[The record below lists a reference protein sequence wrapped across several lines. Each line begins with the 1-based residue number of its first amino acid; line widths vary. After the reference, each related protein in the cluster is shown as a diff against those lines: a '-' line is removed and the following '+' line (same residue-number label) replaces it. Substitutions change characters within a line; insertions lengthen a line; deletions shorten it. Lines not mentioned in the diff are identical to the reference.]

1 MKFHLRLKI
10 GVMEDRSALSDEKH
24 QRPAENFGETVSWA
38 MVEVVCVDKLLKIHQ
53 NVRVPAGTVLLDAL
67 KQIDFIHGPCGGIG
81 KCGRCIVEIEDGILV
96 QSCYYRVTKNITVRK
111 WRGF

>member
-1 MKFHLRLKI
+1 MLERPN
-10 GVMEDRSALSDEKH
+10 EK
-24 QRPAENFGETVSWA
+24 A
-38 MVEVVCVDKLLKIHQ
+38 MPDKDPYQTMIEVVCIDDLGKIHQ
-53 NVRVPAGTVLLDAL
+53 SVHVPFGTVLLDAL
-67 KQIDFIHGPCGGIG
+67 KQIEFIYGPCGGNG